1 MTVFSALLIGNETLT
16 HQCGAALLARGYR
29 IAAVVSRHGEVRK
42 WAAGAGLRVVNP
54 GDWAA
59 LDGLS
64 VDWLLSVANL
74 SVIPEAVLGLA
85 SRGAVNFHDGPLP
98 AHAGLNAPVW
108 ALLAGEARHGI
119 AWHLIAGGGGEG
131 DVLEAR
137 SFDIAPNGN
146 ALTLDTLEDLVA
158 TARELTSNRTL
169 RGVVIAG
176 EGDSFCAGLD
186 FATVLKN
193 PPRVAR
199 SFVPNPW
206 RGTTLFQ
213 EACWAWRRV
222 PVRVVAAVHGH
233 CYGGGLQIALAA
245 DLRMT
250 TADAQWS
257 VLEAKWGLVPDMS
270 GIQALSQQVR
280 MDVAKRLTMTGEVV
294 SGERAVDLGLASELH
309 ADPVAAATAFV
320 EQVATRSPDA
330 VAATKRLF
338 GRTWSSSDRRTFA
351 RERIEQAKLLATK
364 NTTIAREAA
373 MKRAVPVF
381 DPRRR

>member
-1 MTVFSALLIGNETLT
+1 MPSTLT
-16 HQCGAALLARGYR
+16 CRVEGGVAQ
-29 IAAVVSRHGEVRK
+29 VR
-42 WAAGAGLRVVNP
+42 
-54 GDWAA
+54 
-59 LDGLS
+59 
-64 VDWLLSVANL
+64 
-74 SVIPEAVLGLA
+74 
-85 SRGAVNFHDGPLP
+85 
-98 AHAGLNAPVW
+98 LNRPDK
-108 ALLAGEARHGI
+108 L
-119 AWHLIAGGGGEG
+119 
-131 DVLEAR
+131 
-137 SFDIAPNGN
+137 N

-206 RGTTLFQ
+206 RGTNLFQ

-222 PVRVVAAVHGH
+222 PVPVVAAVHGH

-294 SGERAVDLGLASELH
+294 SGERAVDLGLASEVH
-309 ADPVAAATAFV
+309 ADPVAAATAFI

-373 MKRAVPVF
+373 MKRAVPAF

>member
-1 MTVFSALLIGNETLT
+1 MPSTLT
-16 HQCGAALLARGYR
+16 CRVEGGVAQ
-29 IAAVVSRHGEVRK
+29 VR
-42 WAAGAGLRVVNP
+42 
-54 GDWAA
+54 
-59 LDGLS
+59 
-64 VDWLLSVANL
+64 
-74 SVIPEAVLGLA
+74 
-85 SRGAVNFHDGPLP
+85 
-98 AHAGLNAPVW
+98 LNRPDK
-108 ALLAGEARHGI
+108 L
-119 AWHLIAGGGGEG
+119 
-131 DVLEAR
+131 
-137 SFDIAPNGN
+137 N

-158 TARELTSNRTL
+158 TARDLDRDRTL

-206 RGTTLFQ
+206 RGTNLFQ

-222 PVRVVAAVHGH
+222 PVPVVAAVHGH

-294 SGERAVDLGLASELH
+294 SGERAVDLGLASEVH
-309 ADPVAAATAFV
+309 ADPVAAATAFI

-373 MKRAVPVF
+373 MKRAVPAF